1 MRTRLVWL
9 DADLLAEAV
18 ELERDPLIAEM
29 ASGPDFARRVLASP
43 AYAVV
48 EGLELVAAGGLI
60 LYWAGR
66 AEAWALV
73 SRKATRRQIVE
84 AIDHGRGVLD
94 KRQRDPVYRRVEMH
108 VRDEPYARSFG
119 HALGFRL
126 AGAET
131 AWDPA
136 GRDYL
141 LFERIAG
148 RA

>member
-9 DADLLAEAV
+9 DEDLLAEAV

-29 ASGPDFARRVLASP
+29 ASGPQFAARVLSGA
-43 AYAVV
+43 AYAVL
-48 EGLELVAAGGLI
+48 EGLELVAAGGLV

-73 SRKATRRQIVE
+73 SRRATRRQIVE
-84 AIDHGRGVLD
+84 AIAHGRRVLD
-94 KRQRDPVYRRVEMH
+94 KRQRDPSYRRIEMH
-108 VRDEPYARSFG
+108 VRDAHYARTFG

-148 RA
+148 RS